1 MLPPQWPFS
10 HPRKPSTL
18 PGRSSMSAAG
28 GCFDFVEPSMKA
40 LTAGEMR
47 EVDRLTTERYG
58 VPSLQLMEE
67 AGKHIA
73 NVARLKLYGN
83 TNKRAAFL
91 CGKGNNGGDGFV
103 AARFLKEDKLGVD
116 FEPIVFLF
124 GSSNELR
131 GDAAENLSRWLKCS
145 GKITEVRDSASLEA
159 AWPKIASAHTI
170 VDALLGTGLRG
181 PAAGVI
187 AEAITR
193 LNKFSRNATLAR
205 PAFILAVDIPS
216 GLPSDGQPAEGPVL
230 FAHQTVTFT
239 APKIGQLLSNQA
251 GCCGHLEVRQIGSP
265 AALVEEIGQ
274 GSARWAE
281 PEEFASLPLV
291 RAGDSHK
298 GTYGHVLLL
307 AGSMGKSGAAIL
319 AGRAALRSGAGLV
332 TIATPEPVQPI
343 VAVGQPEYMTEPLQA
358 TKSGTLSLR
367 SLVDG
372 TFGELEEG
380 KSVLAIGPGL
390 GTHRQTQEFIRTI
403 VTQTELPVL
412 LDADGLNAFAEHADS
427 LRKRNTKF
435 LAITPH
441 PGEMARL
448 LGASTK
454 DVQADRM
461 KVARESALKWNAH
474 VILKGFHSIV
484 ASPTGDLCINTA
496 GNAGLAKGGS
506 GDVLSGLLAALTSQF
521 GTQDW
526 HRVLAL
532 GVYLHGLAAE
542 DSAQTHELSGVLA
555 QEVVQSLPSSRD
567 RLIRELQRG

>member
-1 MLPPQWPFS
+1 
-10 HPRKPSTL
+10 
-18 PGRSSMSAAG
+18 
-28 GCFDFVEPSMKA
+28 MKA
-40 LTAGEMR
+40 LTAAEMR
-47 EVDRLTTERYG
+47 EVDRLTTERHG
-58 VPSLQLMEE
+58 VPSLQLMEN
-67 AGKHIA
+67 AGTHIA
-73 NVARLKLYGN
+73 DAIRQRLDGN
-83 TNKRAAFL
+83 ANKRVAVL
-91 CGKGNNGGDGFV
+91 CGKGNNGGDGLV
-103 AARFLKEDKLGVD
+103 AARHLKNDKLGVD
-116 FEPIVFLF
+116 LAPMVFLF
-124 GSSNELR
+124 GSPDELR
-131 GDAAENLSRWLKCS
+131 GDAAENISRWLKCS
-145 GKITEVRDSASLEA
+145 GEIIEVKDSAYLEA
-159 AWPKIASAHTI
+159 AWPKIASAYAI

-193 LNKFSRNATLAR
+193 LNRLSKNATLAR
-205 PAFILAVDIPS
+205 PALILAVDIPS

-239 APKIGQLLSNQA
+239 APKIGQLLSPQA

-291 RAGDSHK
+291 RAADSHK

-307 AGSMGKSGAAIL
+307 AGSLGKSGAAIL

-332 TIATPEPVQPI
+332 TIATPESVQSI
-343 VAVGQPEYMTEPLQA
+343 VAAGQPEFMTEPLKA
-358 TKSGTLSLR
+358 TKSGALSLR

-403 VTQTELPVL
+403 VTQTELPVV
-412 LDADGLNAFAEHADS
+412 LDADGLNAFAGEADS
-427 LRKRNTKF
+427 LRKRKTKF

-448 LGASTK
+448 LGVSIK
-454 DVQADRM
+454 DVQADRV
-461 KVARESALKWNAH
+461 KVARESARKWYAH
-474 VILKGFHSIV
+474 VILKGFHTLI
-484 ASPTGDLCINTA
+484 ASPTGDLFVNTS

-506 GDVLSGLLAALTSQF
+506 GDVLTGLLAALAAQF

-526 HRVLAL
+526 HRVLTL
-532 GVYLHGLAAE
+532 GVYLHGCAAE
-542 DSAQTHELSGVLA
+542 TSAHTPELSGVLA
-555 QEVVQSLPSSRD
+555 QEVVQNIPSSRG
-567 RLIRELQRG
+567 RLIRELRRA